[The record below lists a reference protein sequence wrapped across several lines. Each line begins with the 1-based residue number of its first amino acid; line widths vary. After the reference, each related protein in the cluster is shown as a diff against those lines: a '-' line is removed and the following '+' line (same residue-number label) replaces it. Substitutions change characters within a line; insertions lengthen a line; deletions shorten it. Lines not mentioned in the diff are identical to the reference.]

1 MPVLGSRPTHRPGH
15 DRPVPAST
23 YRLQVHGG
31 FGFEAAAD
39 RAAYLG
45 SLGVTH
51 LYLSPVLQ
59 PAPGSVHGYDIV
71 DHNRLNK
78 EAGGLAGF
86 DRLVTAARAAGLGII
101 VDVVPNHMAVPTP
114 TYLNTPLWSLLKFG
128 ADSPYAPWFDIDWE
142 ADDGRVLMPIL
153 GQPLDIVLG
162 GGELTLEHD
171 GGRGR
176 DETVLRYHEH
186 EFPVRPGTESM
197 ELADLVGAQGY
208 RLAGWRSGESWLN
221 YRRFFDVTSLI
232 AIRVEKHAV
241 FEATHAL
248 LLDLYN
254 EGSVDGFRIDHP
266 DGLAD
271 PDGYLARLADATG
284 DAWVVAEKILEA
296 DESLPSAWRC
306 AGTTG
311 YDALLTVQQVLTDPS
326 GVAVLDRLWQRH
338 DPSAAELAPVV
349 AAAKRDVVD
358 QVLTAEVDR
367 LLRLVGVLRPEADL
381 VAYRRCLT
389 AALVAMDR
397 YRAYLVPGEERPPE
411 QVAVLREAVARA
423 RVTLDPSDHE
433 ALADLELLL
442 LGDDPEQP
450 SAAAGAP
457 AGSTDRPDPAATLAE
472 LVVRFQQTCGPVMA
486 KGIEDTAFYR
496 WWRLAGANEVG
507 GRPDQLSIGVDAF
520 HIAASARLVEWPVS
534 MTTLSTHDTKRSE
547 DTRARLAVLAEW
559 AREWEAWVLAASAL
573 AAKHRS
579 TLLDPPTEY
588 LGWQTVV
595 GTWPIDGDRL
605 EDYLLK
611 AVREAK
617 VHTAWVDGD
626 PAYEEAVTTFAHNL
640 VEDPA
645 VVEHVERWV
654 ARTEESTRSLV
665 LAQKLVQLTMPGVP
679 DVYQGTE
686 LVTLTLVDP
695 DNRRAVDYAE
705 RAARLQRLDAAE
717 QPRDLDDEKLL
728 VTSRALRLRRE
739 HPEWFV
745 GEQSTYAAVPSGS
758 EHLLAF
764 ARGDQSGPQVVT
776 LATRFSARLA
786 RSGGWGGARLALP
799 PGRWRDVLSA
809 AVIDGPAEASE
820 GILVSDVLGERPVA
834 LLVRA

>member
-1 MPVLGSRPTHRPGH
+1 MPVPGSRPTHRPAAG
-15 DRPVPAST
+15 RPVPAST

-39 RAAYLG
+39 QAAYLA

-51 LYLSPVLQ
+51 LYLSPILQ
-59 PAPGSVHGYDIV
+59 PVPGSVHGYDVV

-86 DRLVTAARAAGLGII
+86 DRLVTAARGAGLGLV

-114 TYLNTPLWSLLKFG
+114 IFLNTPLWSLLKYG

-142 ADDGRVLMPIL
+142 ADDGRVLMPVL

-162 GGELTLEHD
+162 TGELSLAHD

-197 ELADLVGAQGY
+197 DLADLVGAQGY

-241 FEATHAL
+241 FDATHAL
-248 LLDLYN
+248 LLDLHG

-271 PDGYLARLADATG
+271 PGGYLARLADATG
-284 DAWVVAEKILEA
+284 DAWVVAEKILEGS
-296 DESLPSAWRC
+296 ETLPAAWRC

-338 DPSAAELAPVV
+338 DPTAAELAPVV

-367 LLRLVGVLRPEADL
+367 LVRLVGLLRPDADL
-381 VAYRRCLT
+381 VAYRRCLS
-389 AALVAMDR
+389 AVLVAMDR
-397 YRAYLVPGEERPPE
+397 YRAYLVPGEDRPPE
-411 QVAVLREAVARA
+411 QVAVLRESVARA
-423 RVTLDPSDHE
+423 RVTLDPADHE
-433 ALADLELLL
+433 PLADLELLL
-442 LGDDPEQP
+442 LGEDPAPEVP
-450 SAAAGAP
+450 DGDAG
-457 AGSTDRPDPAATLAE
+457 GLDRAATLAE

-507 GRPDQLSIGVDAF
+507 GHPEQLSIGVDAF

-547 DTRARLAVLAEW
+547 DTRARLAVLAER
-559 AREWEAWVLAASAL
+559 AREWEEWVLAASVL
-573 AAKHRS
+573 GAKHRS
-579 TLLDPPTEY
+579 TLVDPPTEY
-588 LGWQTVV
+588 LVWQTLV

-605 EDYLLK
+605 EDYLVK

-617 VHTAWVDGD
+617 THTAWVDGD
-626 PAYEEAVTTFAHNL
+626 PAYEEAVTVFARGL

-645 VVEHVERWV
+645 VVEHVEQWV
-654 ARTEESTRSLV
+654 RRTEESTRSLV

-705 RAARLQRLDAAE
+705 RAARLARLDAGE
-717 QPRDLDDEKLL
+717 PPRDLDDEKLL
-728 VTSRALRLRRE
+728 VTSRALRLRRD
-739 HPEWFV
+739 HPEWFI
-745 GEQSTYAAVPSGS
+745 GEDAMYAAVPSGS
-758 EHLLAF
+758 DHLLAF
-764 ARGDQSGPQVVT
+764 ARGDGRPMVVT
-776 LATRFSARLA
+776 VVTRFAARLA

-799 PGRWRDVLSA
+799 PGRWRDELSGA
-809 AVIDGPAEASE
+809 LVDGPAEASD
-820 GILVSDVLGERPVA
+820 GVLVSDVLGDRTVA